1 MNRTE
6 GEDDRVAEQTPPTAP
21 AAETYRAGPPTAPA
35 APERADAPSSAN
47 TVSRIGESHPD
58 GMTRDQLLSA
68 LEAVLMVAAAPVS
81 LAEFSRVT
89 GEPEHRV
96 RSALE
101 HLKAEYDGVT
111 GNTSASAQQG
121 AMAGYDER
129 SASRSL
135 DGVGHRDGAPSPSSA
150 TAPRVRGFEL
160 RDVAGGWR
168 IYARSDHAQL
178 VTDFVVEGSSSRLSQ
193 AALETLAVVAYLQPV
208 SRSRV
213 SAIRG
218 VNVDGVVRT
227 LVQRGLLSAH
237 EREESSGS
245 VLYTTTPLFLEKLG
259 LGSLDEL
266 PDIAPL
272 LPGTDQLDEI
282 ED

>member
-1 MNRTE
+1 M
-6 GEDDRVAEQTPPTAP
+6 AEQTPPTAP
-21 AAETYRAGPPTAPA
+21 AADVYPAGPPTPA
-35 APERADAPSSAN
+35 AAERADAPASAAA
-47 TVSRIGESHPD
+47 VSRDAEASTG

-68 LEAVLMVAAAPVS
+68 LEAVLMVAAAPVG

-101 HLKAEYDGVT
+101 HLKADYDGVT
-111 GNTSASAQQG
+111 GNTPAPAPADSV
-121 AMAGYDER
+121 AGYDGR
-129 SASRSL
+129 SASEPL
-135 DGVGHRDGAPSPSSA
+135 DRVAHHDGAPAPSTA
-150 TAPRVRGFEL
+150 PAPRVRGFEL
-160 RDVAGGWR
+160 REVAGGWR

>member
-6 GEDDRVAEQTPPTAP
+6 GDDERVAEPSPARPPVVDTVDTHDSGQP
-21 AAETYRAGPPTAPA
+21 AGLD
-35 APERADAPSSAN
+35 DA
-47 TVSRIGESHPD
+47 
-58 GMTRDQLLSA
+58 QLYSA
-68 LEAVLMVAAAPVS
+68 LEAVLMVAAAPVQ
-81 LAEFSRVT
+81 LEEFARVT
-89 GEPEHRV
+89 GEPVHRV

-101 HLKAEYDGVT
+101 HLKADYDGVI
-111 GNTSASAQQG
+111 GNTPVLSPRGGS
-121 AMAGYDER
+121 AGYDGR
-129 SASRSL
+129 SASR
-135 DGVGHRDGAPSPSSA
+135 DAVPAA
-150 TAPRVRGFEL
+150 RVRGFEL
-160 RDVAGGWR
+160 REVAGGWR
-168 IYARSDHAQL
+168 IYSRSEHAQL

-227 LVQRGLLSAH
+227 LVQRGLLTAH
-237 EREESSGS
+237 EREEATGS
-245 VLYTTTPLFLEKLG
+245 VLYSTTPLFLEKLG

-272 LPGTDQLDEI
+272 LPGTDQLDDL

>member
-1 MNRTE
+1 
-6 GEDDRVAEQTPPTAP
+6 
-21 AAETYRAGPPTAPA
+21 
-35 APERADAPSSAN
+35 
-47 TVSRIGESHPD
+47 
-58 GMTRDQLLSA
+58 
-68 LEAVLMVAAAPVS
+68 MVAAAPVQ
-81 LAEFSRVT
+81 LEEFARVT
-89 GEPEHRV
+89 GEPVHRV

-101 HLKAEYDGVT
+101 HLKADYDGVI
-111 GNTSASAQQG
+111 GNTPALAPRDG
-121 AMAGYDER
+121 TAGYDGR
-129 SASRSL
+129 SASR
-135 DGVGHRDGAPSPSSA
+135 DDAVPAA
-150 TAPRVRGFEL
+150 RVRGFEL
-160 RDVAGGWR
+160 REVAGGWR
-168 IYARSDHAQL
+168 IYSRSEHAQL

-227 LVQRGLLSAH
+227 LVQRGLLTAH
-237 EREESSGS
+237 EREEATGS
-245 VLYTTTPLFLEKLG
+245 VLYSTTPLFLEKLG

-272 LPGTDQLDEI
+272 LPGTDQLDDI

>member
-1 MNRTE
+1 MADTEPAPPVETPGDTRT
-6 GEDDRVAEQTPPTAP
+6 GDD
-21 AAETYRAGPPTAPA
+21 
-35 APERADAPSSAN
+35 
-47 TVSRIGESHPD
+47 
-58 GMTRDQLLSA
+58 LLSA
-68 LEAVLMVAAAPVS
+68 LEAVLMVAAAPVGVD
-81 LAEFSRVT
+81 EFARVT
-89 GEPEHRV
+89 GEPSHRV

-111 GNTSASAQQG
+111 GNTGSLPPQLTEP
-121 AMAGYDER
+121 GYDGR
-129 SASRSL
+129 SASRTDREEHL
-135 DGVGHRDGAPSPSSA
+135 PA
-150 TAPRVRGFEL
+150 APRVRGFEL
-160 RDVAGGWR
+160 REVAGGWR

-227 LVQRGLLSAH
+227 LVQRGLLTAW
-237 EREESSGS
+237 ERDEASGS
-245 VLYTTTPLFLEKLG
+245 VLYSTTPLFLEKLG

-272 LPGTDQLDEI
+272 LPGTDQLDDI

>member
-1 MNRTE
+1 MAHT
-6 GEDDRVAEQTPPTAP
+6 D
-21 AAETYRAGPPTAPA
+21 PA
-35 APERADAPSSAN
+35 APA
-47 TVSRIGESHPD
+47 ESVGRTPITEDLHA
-58 GMTRDQLLSA
+58 A

-81 LAEFSRVT
+81 VEEFARVT
-89 GEPEHRV
+89 GEPSHRV

-101 HLKAEYDGVT
+101 HLKADYDGVT
-111 GNTSASAQQG
+111 GNTGTAAPQH
-121 AMAGYDER
+121 ADPDYDGGSVSHADR
-129 SASRSL
+129 GS
-135 DGVGHRDGAPSPSSA
+135 HAP
-150 TAPRVRGFEL
+150 TTPRVRGFEL
-160 RDVAGGWR
+160 REVAGGWR
-168 IYARSDHAQL
+168 IYSRSDYAQL
-178 VTDFVVEGSSSRLSQ
+178 VTDFVVEGNSSRLSQ

-227 LVQRGLLSAH
+227 LVQRGLLTAY
-237 EREESSGS
+237 EREEASGS
-245 VLYTTTPLFLEKLG
+245 VLYSTTPLFLEKLG

-272 LPGTDQLDEI
+272 LPGTDQLDDV

>member
-1 MNRTE
+1 MAEPSPARPPVVDTVDTHDSE
-6 GEDDRVAEQTPPTAP
+6 QPAGLDDA
-21 AAETYRAGPPTAPA
+21 
-35 APERADAPSSAN
+35 
-47 TVSRIGESHPD
+47 
-58 GMTRDQLLSA
+58 QLYSA
-68 LEAVLMVAAAPVS
+68 LEAVLMVAAAPVQ
-81 LAEFSRVT
+81 LEEFARVT
-89 GEPEHRV
+89 GEPVHRV

-101 HLKAEYDGVT
+101 HLKADYDGVI
-111 GNTSASAQQG
+111 GNTPAHSPRGG
-121 AMAGYDER
+121 AAGYDGR
-129 SASRSL
+129 SASR
-135 DGVGHRDGAPSPSSA
+135 DDAVPAA
-150 TAPRVRGFEL
+150 RVRGFEL
-160 RDVAGGWR
+160 REVAGGWR
-168 IYARSDHAQL
+168 IYSRSEHAQL

-227 LVQRGLLSAH
+227 LVQRGLLTAH
-237 EREESSGS
+237 EREEATGS
-245 VLYTTTPLFLEKLG
+245 VLYSTTPLFLEKLG

-272 LPGTDQLDEI
+272 LPGTDQLDDI

>member
-1 MNRTE
+1 MAERSTAPP
-6 GEDDRVAEQTPPTAP
+6 GPVQGRADQAGVDGAEQ
-21 AAETYRAGPPTAPA
+21 YR
-35 APERADAPSSAN
+35 
-47 TVSRIGESHPD
+47 
-58 GMTRDQLLSA
+58 MTEEQLLSA
-68 LEAVLMVAAAPVS
+68 LEAVLMVAAAPVEV
-81 LAEFSRVT
+81 AEFARVT
-89 GEPEHRV
+89 GEPAHRV

-101 HLKAEYDGVT
+101 HLKADYDGVI
-111 GNTSASAQQG
+111 GNTTGAGRQG
-121 AMAGYDER
+121 VAPGYDGG
-129 SASRSL
+129 SATGGEASSTGR
-135 DGVGHRDGAPSPSSA
+135 GAPAS
-150 TAPRVRGFEL
+150 RVRGFEL
-160 RDVAGGWR
+160 RTVAGGWR
-168 IYARSDHAQL
+168 IYSRSEHAQL

-227 LVQRGLLSAH
+227 LVQRGLLTAS

-245 VLYTTTPLFLEKLG
+245 VLYSTTPIFLEKLG

-266 PDIAPL
+266 PEIAPL
-272 LPGTDQLDEI
+272 LPGTDQLDDI

>member
-1 MNRTE
+1 MADTDPAPPVETPGDNCT
-6 GEDDRVAEQTPPTAP
+6 GDD
-21 AAETYRAGPPTAPA
+21 
-35 APERADAPSSAN
+35 
-47 TVSRIGESHPD
+47 
-58 GMTRDQLLSA
+58 LLSA
-68 LEAVLMVAAAPVS
+68 LEAVLMVAAAPVGVG
-81 LAEFSRVT
+81 EFARVT
-89 GEPEHRV
+89 GEPSHRV

-101 HLKAEYDGVT
+101 HLKADYDGVT
-111 GNTSASAQQG
+111 GNTG
-121 AMAGYDER
+121 APPRQLTEPGYDGR
-129 SASRSL
+129 SATHT
-135 DGVGHRDGAPSPSSA
+135 HRENDLPA
-150 TAPRVRGFEL
+150 APRVRGFEL
-160 RDVAGGWR
+160 REVAGGWR

-227 LVQRGLLSAH
+227 LVQRGLLTAW
-237 EREESSGS
+237 ERDEASGS
-245 VLYTTTPLFLEKLG
+245 VLYSTTPLFLEKLG

-272 LPGTDQLDEI
+272 LPGTDQLDDI

>member
-6 GEDDRVAEQTPPTAP
+6 GDDERVAETDPAPPVETP
-21 AAETYRAGPPTAPA
+21 
-35 APERADAPSSAN
+35 
-47 TVSRIGESHPD
+47 GENRTGD
-58 GMTRDQLLSA
+58 DLLSA
-68 LEAVLMVAAAPVS
+68 LEAVLMVAAAPVGVD
-81 LAEFSRVT
+81 EFSRVT
-89 GEPEHRV
+89 GEPPHRV

-101 HLKAEYDGVT
+101 HLKADYDGVT
-111 GNTSASAQQG
+111 GNTG
-121 AMAGYDER
+121 APPRLRPEPGYDGR
-129 SASRSL
+129 SASRTDRGL
-135 DGVGHRDGAPSPSSA
+135 EPPA
-150 TAPRVRGFEL
+150 APRVRGFEF
-160 RDVAGGWR
+160 REVAGGWR

-213 SAIRG
+213 SGIRG

-227 LVQRGLLSAH
+227 LVQRGLLSAWDRD
-237 EREESSGS
+237 EASGS
-245 VLYTTTPLFLEKLG
+245 VLYSTTPLFLEKLG

-272 LPGTDQLDEI
+272 LPGTDQL
-282 ED
+282 EDLED

>member
-1 MNRTE
+1 M
-6 GEDDRVAEQTPPTAP
+6 AEQTPPTAP
-21 AAETYRAGPPTAPA
+21 AADAHPAGPPTSPQ
-35 APERADAPSSAN
+35 APEPAGTLTSVHAVSTMAEPS
-47 TVSRIGESHPD
+47 PD
-58 GMTRDQLLSA
+58 GMSRDQLLSA

-81 LAEFSRVT
+81 PEEFARVT
-89 GEPEHRV
+89 GEPVHRV

-101 HLKAEYDGVT
+101 HLKADYDGVT
-111 GNTSASAQQG
+111 GNTPASAPEG
-121 AMAGYDER
+121 APYGYDGR
-129 SASRSL
+129 SAS
-135 DGVGHRDGAPSPSSA
+135 DGQPDDARPRA
-150 TAPRVRGFEL
+150 TRVRGFEL
-160 RDVAGGWR
+160 REVAGGWR
-168 IYARSDHAQL
+168 IYSRSDHAQL

-245 VLYTTTPLFLEKLG
+245 VLYSTTPLFLEKLG

-272 LPGTDQLDEI
+272 LPGTDQLDDI

>member
-6 GEDDRVAEQTPPTAP
+6 GDDERVAEPSPARPPVVDDVDTHDSGQP
-21 AAETYRAGPPTAPA
+21 AGLD
-35 APERADAPSSAN
+35 DA
-47 TVSRIGESHPD
+47 
-58 GMTRDQLLSA
+58 QLCSA
-68 LEAVLMVAAAPVS
+68 LEAVLMVAAAPVQ
-81 LAEFSRVT
+81 LEEFARVT
-89 GEPEHRV
+89 GEPVYRV

-101 HLKAEYDGVT
+101 HLKADYDGVI
-111 GNTSASAQQG
+111 GNTPAHSPRGG
-121 AMAGYDER
+121 AAGYDGR
-129 SASRSL
+129 SASR
-135 DGVGHRDGAPSPSSA
+135 DAVPAA
-150 TAPRVRGFEL
+150 RVRGFEL
-160 RDVAGGWR
+160 REVAGGWR
-168 IYARSDHAQL
+168 IYSRSEHAQL

-227 LVQRGLLSAH
+227 LVQRGLLTAH
-237 EREESSGS
+237 EREEATGS
-245 VLYTTTPLFLEKLG
+245 VLYSTTPLFLEKLG

-272 LPGTDQLDEI
+272 LPGTDQLDDI

>member
-6 GEDDRVAEQTPPTAP
+6 GDDERVAEPSPARPPIVDTVDTHDSEQP
-21 AAETYRAGPPTAPA
+21 AGLD
-35 APERADAPSSAN
+35 DA
-47 TVSRIGESHPD
+47 
-58 GMTRDQLLSA
+58 QLYSA
-68 LEAVLMVAAAPVS
+68 LEAVLMVAAAPVQ
-81 LAEFSRVT
+81 LEEFARVT
-89 GEPEHRV
+89 GEPVHRV

-101 HLKAEYDGVT
+101 HLKA
-111 GNTSASAQQG
+111 
-121 AMAGYDER
+121 R
-129 SASRSL
+129 S
-135 DGVGHRDGAPSPSSA
+135 
-150 TAPRVRGFEL
+150 E
-160 RDVAGGWR
+160 
-168 IYARSDHAQL
+168 HAQL
-178 VTDFVVEGSSSRLSQ
+178 VTDFVGEGSSSRLSQ

-227 LVQRGLLSAH
+227 LVQRGLLTAH
-237 EREESSGS
+237 EREEATGS
-245 VLYTTTPLFLEKLG
+245 VLYSTTPLFLEKLG

-272 LPGTDQLDEI
+272 LPGTDQLDDI

>member
-1 MNRTE
+1 M
-6 GEDDRVAEQTPPTAP
+6 AE
-21 AAETYRAGPPTAPA
+21 
-35 APERADAPSSAN
+35 PS
-47 TVSRIGESHPD
+47 PD
-58 GMTRDQLLSA
+58 GMPRDQLLSA

-81 LAEFSRVT
+81 PEEFARVT
-89 GEPEHRV
+89 GEPVHRV

-101 HLKAEYDGVT
+101 RLKADYDGVT
-111 GNTSASAQQG
+111 GNTPALAPEG
-121 AMAGYDER
+121 APYGYDGR
-129 SASRSL
+129 SAS
-135 DGVGHRDGAPSPSSA
+135 DGHPAPQPDDPRPLA
-150 TAPRVRGFEL
+150 TRVRGFEL
-160 RDVAGGWR
+160 REVAGGWR
-168 IYARSDHAQL
+168 IYSRSDHAQL

-245 VLYTTTPLFLEKLG
+245 VLYSTTPLFLEKLG

-272 LPGTDQLDEI
+272 LPGTDQLDDI

>member
-1 MNRTE
+1 MAEPSPARPPIVDIVDTHDSE
-6 GEDDRVAEQTPPTAP
+6 QSTGLDDA
-21 AAETYRAGPPTAPA
+21 
-35 APERADAPSSAN
+35 
-47 TVSRIGESHPD
+47 
-58 GMTRDQLLSA
+58 QLYSA
-68 LEAVLMVAAAPVS
+68 LEAVLMVAAAPVQ
-81 LAEFSRVT
+81 LEEFARVT
-89 GEPEHRV
+89 GEPVHRV

-101 HLKAEYDGVT
+101 HLKADYDGVI
-111 GNTSASAQQG
+111 GNTPPHSPRDG
-121 AMAGYDER
+121 AAGYDGR
-129 SASRSL
+129 LASR
-135 DGVGHRDGAPSPSSA
+135 DDAVPAV
-150 TAPRVRGFEL
+150 RVRGFEL
-160 RDVAGGWR
+160 REVAGGWR
-168 IYARSDHAQL
+168 IYSRSEHAQL

-227 LVQRGLLSAH
+227 LVQRGLLTAH
-237 EREESSGS
+237 EREEATGS
-245 VLYTTTPLFLEKLG
+245 VLYSTTPLFLEKLG

-272 LPGTDQLDEI
+272 LPGTDQVDDI

>member
-1 MNRTE
+1 M
-6 GEDDRVAEQTPPTAP
+6 AE
-21 AAETYRAGPPTAPA
+21 
-35 APERADAPSSAN
+35 PS
-47 TVSRIGESHPD
+47 PD
-58 GMTRDQLLSA
+58 GMSRDQLLSA

-81 LAEFSRVT
+81 PEEFARVT
-89 GEPEHRV
+89 GEPVHRV

-101 HLKAEYDGVT
+101 RLKADYDGVT
-111 GNTSASAQQG
+111 GNTPAPAREG
-121 AMAGYDER
+121 APYGYDGR
-129 SASRSL
+129 SAS
-135 DGVGHRDGAPSPSSA
+135 DGQPAPQPDDARPLA
-150 TAPRVRGFEL
+150 TRVRGFEL
-160 RDVAGGWR
+160 REVAGGWR
-168 IYARSDHAQL
+168 IYSRSDHAQL

-227 LVQRGLLSAH
+227 LVQRGLLTAH

-245 VLYTTTPLFLEKLG
+245 VLYSTTPLFLEKLG

-272 LPGTDQLDEI
+272 LPGTDQLDDI

>member
-1 MNRTE
+1 M
-6 GEDDRVAEQTPPTAP
+6 
-21 AAETYRAGPPTAPA
+21 AETDPAPPVETP
-35 APERADAPSSAN
+35 
-47 TVSRIGESHPD
+47 GEIRTGD
-58 GMTRDQLLSA
+58 DLLSA
-68 LEAVLMVAAAPVS
+68 LEAVLMVAAAPVGVD
-81 LAEFSRVT
+81 EFARVT
-89 GEPEHRV
+89 GESSHRV

-101 HLKAEYDGVT
+101 HLKADYDGVT
-111 GNTSASAQQG
+111 GNTAAPPPQLTEP
-121 AMAGYDER
+121 GYDGR
-129 SASRSL
+129 SASHTHSPT
-135 DGVGHRDGAPSPSSA
+135 HRENDLPA
-150 TAPRVRGFEL
+150 APRVRGFEL
-160 RDVAGGWR
+160 REVAGGWR

-213 SAIRG
+213 SGIRG

-227 LVQRGLLSAH
+227 LVQRGLLSAWDRD
-237 EREESSGS
+237 EASGS
-245 VLYTTTPLFLEKLG
+245 VLYSTTPLFLEKLG

-272 LPGTDQLDEI
+272 LPGTDQLDDI

>member
-1 MNRTE
+1 MAEPSPARPPVVDTVDTHDTHAT
-6 GEDDRVAEQTPPTAP
+6 GVAGSA
-21 AAETYRAGPPTAPA
+21 
-35 APERADAPSSAN
+35 ADAAGHHDP
-47 TVSRIGESHPD
+47 GETGQPAGLD
-58 GMTRDQLLSA
+58 DAQLYSA
-68 LEAVLMVAAAPVS
+68 LEAVLMVAAAPVQ
-81 LAEFSRVT
+81 LEEFARVT
-89 GEPEHRV
+89 GEPVHRV

-101 HLKAEYDGVT
+101 HLKADYDGVI
-111 GNTSASAQQG
+111 GNTPAHSPRDG
-121 AMAGYDER
+121 TAGYDGR
-129 SASRSL
+129 SASR
-135 DGVGHRDGAPSPSSA
+135 DDAVPAA
-150 TAPRVRGFEL
+150 RVRGFEL
-160 RDVAGGWR
+160 REVAGGWR
-168 IYARSDHAQL
+168 IYSRSEHAQL

-227 LVQRGLLSAH
+227 LVQRGLLTAH
-237 EREESSGS
+237 EREEATGS
-245 VLYTTTPLFLEKLG
+245 VLYSTTPLFLEKLG

-272 LPGTDQLDEI
+272 LPGTDQLDDV

>member
-1 MNRTE
+1 MAE
-6 GEDDRVAEQTPPTAP
+6 PAPAPPPPEDSAEAADA
-21 AAETYRAGPPTAPA
+21 AAETPASHA
-35 APERADAPSSAN
+35 APQPEDLHAR
-47 TVSRIGESHPD
+47 
-58 GMTRDQLLSA
+58 
-68 LEAVLMVAAAPVS
+68 LEAVLMVAAAPVGVAD
-81 LAEFSRVT
+81 LARAT
-89 GEPEHRV
+89 GAPTHRV

-101 HLKAEYDGVT
+101 HLKADYDGVI
-111 GNTSASAQQG
+111 GNTVESPDGGRS
-121 AMAGYDER
+121 AGYDGR
-129 SASRSL
+129 SA
-135 DGVGHRDGAPSPSSA
+135 APA
-150 TAPRVRGFEL
+150 DAPPLPPGRIRGFEL
-160 RDVAGGWR
+160 REVAGGWR
-168 IYARSDHAQL
+168 IYSRSDYAHL

-227 LVQRGLLSAH
+227 LVQRGLLTVH
-237 EREESSGS
+237 DREDTTGS
-245 VLYTTTPLFLEKLG
+245 VLYSTTPLFLEKLG

-272 LPGTDQLDEI
+272 LPGTDQLDDI